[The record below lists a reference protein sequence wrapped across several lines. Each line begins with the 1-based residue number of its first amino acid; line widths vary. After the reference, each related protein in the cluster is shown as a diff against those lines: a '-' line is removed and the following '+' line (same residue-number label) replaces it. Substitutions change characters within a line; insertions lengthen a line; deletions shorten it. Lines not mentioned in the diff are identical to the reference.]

1 MGVFF
6 GIDGLRGKVNDDLS
20 REIAYKCGNALGQK
34 YPGST
39 ILIGRDTRKT
49 GALISLSFATG
60 AMNAGSDVIDV
71 GVCPT
76 AGISYLTTLYEFD
89 FGVVI
94 SASHNSAEYNG
105 IKIFDKSG
113 RKIGDRIEEEL
124 EKLFLKEFVVPYDK
138 VGGYVFNPR
147 TALRYESFLSKSI
160 STSLKGK
167 TIILDCANGSSFK
180 VAPAVFRDNKAR
192 IIATYC
198 KPDGF
203 NINKGCGALN
213 ISRLQKYVLKYKA
226 DMGFAFDGDSD
237 RVIAVDENG
246 EVVDGD
252 KLLYML
258 ACDYLEKGKLSP
270 RVVVGT
276 RHTNMGVELA
286 LKQKGI
292 SLVRSDI
299 GDKYVSAK
307 MVENDYVIGGEQSG
321 HLILADRLATGDG
334 VLNALLIASI
344 CAEKNKKLSEF
355 FDFEM
360 YKQKNINVKV
370 YDKIRMVNS
379 ARLAEITELEEKQL
393 GDNGRI
399 MIHVS
404 GTEPYIR
411 VMVETKD
418 LTLSTEIA
426 ERIANVIKEINME
439 NEKCVE

>member
-6 GIDGLRGKVNDDLS
+6 GTDGLRGKVNDDLS
-20 REIAYKCGNALGQK
+20 REIAYKCGNALGGK
-34 YPGST
+34 YPNSK
-39 ILIGRDTRKT
+39 IIIGRDTRST
-49 GALISLSFATG
+49 GSLISLSFATG
-60 AMNAGSDVIDV
+60 AMNAGCNLVDV

-76 AGISYLTTLYEFD
+76 AGISYLTSHLEFD

-105 IKIFDKSG
+105 IKIFDKNG
-113 RKIGDRIEEEL
+113 RKIGDKIEEEL
-124 EKLFLKEFVVPYDK
+124 EKLFLKEIVMPFDK
-138 VGGYVFNPR
+138 VGTLEFNPR
-147 TALRYESFLSKSI
+147 LVLKYENFLSESI
-160 STSLKGK
+160 SNSLKGK
-167 TIILDCANGSSFK
+167 TIVLDCANGSSFK
-180 VAPAVFRDNKAR
+180 IAPAVFRDNKAK

-198 KPDGF
+198 KPDGL

-252 KLLYML
+252 KVLYLLATEYL
-258 ACDYLEKGKLSP
+258 ASAKLNP
-270 RVVVGT
+270 PVVVGT
-276 RHTNMGVELA
+276 RHTNMGVENA
-286 LKQKGI
+286 LNEKGI
-292 SLVRSDI
+292 KLVRADI

-307 MVENDYVIGGEQSG
+307 MVENNYVLGGEQSG
-321 HLILADRLATGDG
+321 HVIMADKLSTGDG
-334 VLNALLIASI
+334 VLSALQIASI
-344 CAEKNKKLSEF
+344 CVARNKKLSELF
-355 FDFEM
+355 GFEM
-360 YKQKNINVKV
+360 YKQKNINVPV

-379 ARLAEITELEEKQL
+379 ARLAEVTELEEKKL
-393 GDNGRI
+393 ENHGRI

-418 LTLSTEIA
+418 MNLSTEVA
-426 ERIANVIKEINME
+426 ERIASVIKEINKE